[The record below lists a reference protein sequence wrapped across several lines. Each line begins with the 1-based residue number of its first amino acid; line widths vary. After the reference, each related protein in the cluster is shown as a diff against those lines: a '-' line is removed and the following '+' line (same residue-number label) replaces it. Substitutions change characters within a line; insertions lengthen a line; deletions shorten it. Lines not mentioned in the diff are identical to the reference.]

1 MPADQ
6 GTGSIRQV
14 RNDQQASVSAKAK
27 SSRPGAVHLRIVE
40 LMKAHPE
47 GITSGQIRKKL
58 GYPPEEQTHL
68 DRRKRDLRKWY
79 AIRTVRGWTEEGK
92 RVTLYVFEGDLH
104 ENEITAGGRIS
115 KRVRAQ
121 VLHVAHG
128 RCQMCGRTIERD
140 GVSLVVDHKKPLNWG
155 GTDDPENLWA
165 ICEDCNGGKKAYF
178 SSVKA
183 DDALMKRINAE
194 KSVHVRLG
202 ETLKAFGVGKPVPAY
217 LLEIVADQEDWRKR
231 IRDLR
236 YSVIG
241 WEIKAKRYR
250 QKGKT
255 HADYVLQSWRPW
267 PKDPTGTIRRF
278 EESRRQANHR
288 TRSLSTEEG
297 AK

>member
-1 MPADQ
+1 L
-6 GTGSIRQV
+6 RKE
-14 RNDQQASVSAKAK
+14 ASKKARV
-27 SSRPGAVHLRIVE
+27 SRPGRIHLRIVE

-47 GITSGQIRKKL
+47 GVSGGQIRKEL
-58 GYPPEEQTHL
+58 GFPPEEQTHL
-68 DRRKRDLRKWY
+68 DKRKRELRKWFVV
-79 AIRTVRGWTEEGK
+79 RTSRSRSDEGK
-92 RVTLYVFEGDLH
+92 SITLYHLDGNLGED
-104 ENEITAGGRIS
+104 EIVAGGSIS

-121 VLHVAHG
+121 VLHAAHG
-128 RCQMCGRTIERD
+128 RCQMCGRTIEQH
-140 GVSLVVDHKKPLNWG
+140 GITLVIDHKKPINWG
-155 GTDDPENLWA
+155 GTDAPENLWA

-183 DDALMKRINAE
+183 DATLMKRINAE
-194 KSVHVRLG
+194 ASVHVRLG

-241 WEIKAKRYR
+241 WKIKAKRYR

-255 HADYVLQSWRPW
+255 YADYVLQSWKPW
-267 PKDPTGTIRRF
+267 PKDPSGTIRRF
-278 EESRRQANHR
+278 EESRRQANRR